1 MSRRGSDR
9 TPEEREAARREREAR
24 RAAREGR
31 PLPPEPELPAA
42 REELAA
48 FGEPAPVGEP
58 AAFDA
63 TPSSEGAHHE
73 HADEHDP
80 HADEHDPHA
89 TQQYDVTRDWT
100 GELPPLAP
108 PAGQQVPQPEPPAP
122 AAPVVPGAAEEPPV
136 SAADEPPADD
146 QPPVAHEPPVAD
158 EPPVAHEP
166 IDARAADD
174 AHDLDAT
181 QQHDVTAGWTGET
194 PPVPDAAASAAGASS
209 AGEPGPASPEG
220 PAVPVAGGPRSLPP
234 LPDVSGPASARANP
248 PAAPDWG
255 TEWTDQHAAVDP
267 PSEEH
272 ERPLGTRRIGAA
284 ERARLPQ
291 LHRPGRGRGGG
302 SGRSGR
308 LWGRGG
314 GARRSA
320 GGSAVGGG
328 RAHPLRRWIA
338 LVLLVLAVAVVWFLF
353 SLFQP
358 FAGGGSGA
366 IVVNIPRGS
375 GVSQIGDLLER
386 RGVISS
392 SFFFRARATLSGD
405 RSKLASGTFTMKKD
419 MSYGS
424 ALAELTKTKTAATVP
439 TVRVAIPEGRSRREA
454 TSLVQQDGL
463 TGDYLAATRR
473 SATLDPR
480 RYGAPRAATL
490 EGFLFPA
497 TYDLP
502 RHAKVQQLVD
512 DQLSTFRRNFA
523 TVDLSYAKS
532 RHLSAFD
539 VLTIASMVEREVSV
553 AKERP
558 LVAAVI
564 YNRLR
569 FKMPLGIDATLRFGL
584 NDWTHPLTQSQI
596 NGGNPYNTRRTTGLP
611 PGPIGSPGLA
621 SIKAAAKPAKSNY
634 LYYVVKPGSCD
645 SHAFSTNYQQF
656 LADAA
661 KYNSARQ
668 AAGGKSPTKC

>member
-1 MSRRGSDR
+1 VSRRRSDR

-31 PLPPEPELPAA
+31 PLPPEPDPSDAFETPAPVDQPA
-42 REELAA
+42 PSD
-48 FGEPAPVGEP
+48 EPAPSDALPHAAGDLGGP
-58 AAFDA
+58 A
-63 TPSSEGAHHE
+63 PEGGTHR
-73 HADEHDP
+73 DP

-100 GELPPLAP
+100 GELPPVAP
-108 PAGQQVPQPEPPAP
+108 PAGQHVSETEPPAP
-122 AAPVVPGAAEEPPV
+122 TAPSDPGAAEEPPV
-136 SAADEPPADD
+136 SAADEPPT
-146 QPPVAHEPPVAD
+146 AHEPAAD
-158 EPPVAHEP
+158 EPTAHEP
-166 IDARAADD
+166 ATHEPATDEPAAHEPAAHEPAAGEPLAPGPIAADAD
-174 AHDLDAT
+174 DLHAT

-194 PPVPDAAASAAGASS
+194 PAVPETDESAAG
-209 AGEPGPASPEG
+209 E
-220 PAVPVAGGPRSLPP
+220 RRP
-234 LPDVSGPASARANP
+234 LPDVSAPGAPSARPIP

-255 TEWTDQHAAVDP
+255 AEWTDQHAAVDQ

-272 ERPLGTRRIGAA
+272 ERPLGTRRVGAA
-284 ERARLPQ
+284 ERAHLPQ
-291 LHRPGRGRGGG
+291 IHRSGRGSDRG
-302 SGRSGR
+302 SGRR
-308 LWGRGG
+308 WGRGG
-314 GARRSA
+314 RGSRPSGGAT
-320 GGSAVGGG
+320 GSG

-358 FAGGGSGA
+358 FAGGGSGT

-405 RSKLASGTFTMKKD
+405 RGKLESGTFRMKKD
-419 MSYGS
+419 MSYGA
-424 ALAELTKTKTAATVP
+424 ALAELTKRKSAVVVQ
-439 TVRVAIPEGRSRREA
+439 TVRVAMPEGRSRREA
-454 TSLVQQDGL
+454 TSLVKQDGL
-463 TGDYLAATRR
+463 RGDYLAATRR
-473 SATLDPR
+473 SSKLDPR
-480 RYGAPRAATL
+480 RYGAPRSATL

-512 DQLSTFRRNFA
+512 EQLTTFRRNFA
-523 TVDLSYAKS
+523 TVDLGYAKS

-553 AKERP
+553 PKERP

-569 FKMPLGIDATLRFGL
+569 FRMPLGIDATLRFGL

-596 NGGNPYNTRRTTGLP
+596 DGSNPYNTRKTTGLP

-621 SIKAAAKPAKSNY
+621 SIKAAAHPVKSSY
-634 LYYVVKPGSCD
+634 LYYVVKPGACD

-661 KYNSARQ
+661 KYNSARR